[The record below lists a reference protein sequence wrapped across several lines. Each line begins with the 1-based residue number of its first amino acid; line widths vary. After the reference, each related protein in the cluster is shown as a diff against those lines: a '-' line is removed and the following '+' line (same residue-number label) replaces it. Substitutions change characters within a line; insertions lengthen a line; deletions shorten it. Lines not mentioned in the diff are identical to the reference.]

1 MGAVTYQT
9 DFYSWTLEQ
18 AELLRSGHFDRLD
31 REHLVEELQ
40 SMSAR
45 ERRELLSRL
54 RVLMMHLLKW
64 QHQPHYVG
72 RSSWEKTIRVQR
84 KEIAYHMEDNPGLKP
99 ELEKIIGRAYD
110 LALDDAE
117 SETGLPHKVF
127 PAECP
132 WSYGQMMDK
141 AFWPEVVEVIY
152 ASL

>member
-1 MGAVTYQT
+1 MATVAYEQ
-9 DFYSWTLEQ
+9 DFYGWTLEQ
-18 AELLRSGHFDRLD
+18 TNLLKNGLFDQLD

-72 RSSWEKTIRVQR
+72 RSSWEKTIKTQR
-84 KEIAYHMEDNPGLKP
+84 KEISYHMEDNPGLKP

-117 SETGLPHKVF
+117 GETGLPRKVF

-132 WSYGQMMDK
+132 WAYAKIMDVT
-141 AFWPEVVEVIY
+141 FWPDAVE
-152 ASL
+152 